1 MTKKIK
7 LECAIWNHAPTSTRE
22 RLVSH
27 ALIRLQNKNSSRAP
41 FQGLDISLAKQNW
54 DELREDIQQQIKKLL
69 RDATTTIRKAESDA
83 RGVLLKESA
92 IPLHIEIQKALASTI
107 VAFALR
113 DK

>member
-1 MTKKIK
+1 MKKKPK
-7 LECAIWNHAPTSTRE
+7 LEGIIWNCASISTRE

-54 DELREDIQQQIKKLL
+54 DELRKDIQKQIKKLL
-69 RDATTTIRKAESDA
+69 RSATATVQKDDSAILRIM
-83 RGVLLKESA
+83 VKESTV
-92 IPLHIEIQKALASTI
+92 PLQDAIQKAVADAI
-107 VAFALR
+107 VAFVLK